1 MIFFTKSDLYNSVF
15 QSLFSKRIRIW
26 ELFFDQLEAT
36 FLQTFMP
43 ATENRSSA

>member
-1 MIFFTKSDLYNSVF
+1 MIFFTKFDLYNTAF
-15 QSLFSKRIRIW
+15 QSLFLQIIRIW

-36 FLQTFMP
+36 FLQTFML